1 MNLVVVVVIVSVPLC
16 LCCIVVRYNVIPGCV
31 DPTRSG
37 QERESHRL
45 FIDDDYNNNKGEEK
59 KEKIDDVI
67 ASPQ

>member
-1 MNLVVVVVIVSVPLC
+1 MNLVVVVLIVSVPLC

-45 FIDDDYNNNKGEEK
+45 FIDDDAMMIIIIIKGRRRRRR
-59 KEKIDDVI
+59 
-67 ASPQ
+67 